1 MSETTNSL
9 DFNPALKVVNCN
21 LSSASSTSKFSRE
34 KCFTYNLK
42 VSFSHCLMVSKWYAG
57 LFGRCLP
64 TKCRKKALPNYSKLL
79 MDNVGSFENHSF
91 VAHLRVVG
99 KKRHNISS
107 GGYWRLSIVL
117 KVLMWSRGSLRPS
130 NCSN

>member
-1 MSETTNSL
+1 
-9 DFNPALKVVNCN
+9 
-21 LSSASSTSKFSRE
+21 
-34 KCFTYNLK
+34 
-42 VSFSHCLMVSKWYAG
+42 MVSKWYAG

-64 TKCRKKALPNYSKLL
+64 TKCRKKALPNYSKLS
-79 MDNVGSFENHSF
+79 MDDVGSFVNHF
-91 VAHLRVVG
+91 LVAHLRVVG
-99 KKRHNISS
+99 KKRHSISS